1 MTQHSHAISFF
12 FLAWRPHEM
21 EIKVQFME
29 SDSDKMEIRGA
40 VMQLERGRMQHVGDT
55 YSLTESLES
64 G

>member
-1 MTQHSHAISFF
+1 
-12 FLAWRPHEM
+12 M